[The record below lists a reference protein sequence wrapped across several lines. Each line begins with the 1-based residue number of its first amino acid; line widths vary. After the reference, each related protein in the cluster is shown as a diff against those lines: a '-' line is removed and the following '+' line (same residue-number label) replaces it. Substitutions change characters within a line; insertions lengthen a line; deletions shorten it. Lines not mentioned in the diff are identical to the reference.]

1 MIKYFDIIKKI
12 LYIGRN
18 GETNML
24 LSKYFF
30 KTLKE
35 IPAEAELK
43 SHRLLIRG
51 GYIKQVS
58 AGIFSYLPIALR
70 SIKKIENIIRK
81 EMDAV
86 DGFEVNM
93 PVAMPATLWSE
104 TGRYEA
110 IGEELLRFTDRV
122 GRKMLLGMTHEEAV
136 TDLARYVINS
146 YKQLPVTL
154 YQIQTKFRDEARVRG
169 GLIRVREFVMKD
181 AYSFHSSQEDLNQYY
196 DRVHKA
202 YENIFA
208 GCGLPSISVAS
219 DVGMMGGSGAHEFMA
234 VTESGEDTLILCSS
248 CDYKANKEVAK
259 AKRDYKKEEPLSPC
273 EVETK
278 DKKSIE
284 EVSAFLNILP
294 EQTMKAVVYNVNN
307 KITMCVIRGDLEI
320 NETKL
325 KNYLKTK
332 ALVFATDEEMKKN
345 NIVKGYASPV
355 GLTGV
360 RIIVDESVS
369 LSSNL
374 VSGANKKDY
383 HVKNINFGRD
393 FTSSEVV
400 DISSVKEGEA
410 CPKCQKPLRVTRG
423 IEIGNIFKLGT
434 KYSSSMKAKF
444 LDESGKERDII
455 MGCYGIGVGRLFAS
469 VCEVLADDSR
479 IIWPV
484 TIAPFEVELIGIFN
498 EKDTQVKEI
507 ANEIYNKLLSEKIE
521 VLYDDR
527 YASAG
532 FKFKD
537 ADLIGSPIR
546 ISIGAKSIENGG
558 AEIAIV
564 GKAAQIVKLEE
575 VASFTL
581 KSLNDLKQK

>member
-1 MIKYFDIIKKI
+1 
-12 LYIGRN
+12 
-18 GETNML
+18 ML

-30 KTLKE
+30 KSIKE
-35 IPAEAELK
+35 TPTEAELK

-58 AGIFSYLPIALR
+58 AGVFSYLPIALR
-70 SIKKIENIIRK
+70 SLKKIENIIRE
-81 EMDAV
+81 EMDRV

-93 PVAMPATLWSE
+93 PVVMPATLWSE

-110 IGEELLRFTDRV
+110 IGEELLRFNDRV

-136 TDLARYVINS
+136 TDMARYVINS
-146 YKQLPVTL
+146 YKQLPVML

-181 AYSFHSSQEDLNQYY
+181 AYSFHTNQDDLNLYY

-208 GCGLPSISVAS
+208 RCGLPSISVAS

-234 VTESGEDTLILCSS
+234 VTESGEDTLILCGS
-248 CDYKANKEVAK
+248 CDYKANREVAK
-259 AKRDYKKEEPLSPC
+259 AKRDYVKGEMLEPVV
-273 EVETK
+273 VETK
-278 DKKSIE
+278 DKMSID
-284 EVSAFLNILP
+284 EVSQYLGVKP
-294 EQTMKAVVYNVNN
+294 EQTMKAVVYNVDN

-332 ALVFATDEEMKKN
+332 ILVFATDEELDKFG
-345 NIVKGYASPV
+345 IIKGYASPV
-355 GLTGV
+355 GLSGV
-360 RIIVDESVS
+360 RIIVDESVFN
-369 LSSNL
+369 SSNL
-374 VSGANKKDY
+374 VAGANKKDY
-383 HVKNINFGRD
+383 HTKNINFGRD
-393 FTSSEVV
+393 FTSKEIVE
-400 DISSVKEGEA
+400 ISNVKDGES
-410 CPKCQKPLRVTRG
+410 CPKCGKPLKVTRG

-434 KYSSSMKAKF
+434 KYSASMKARF
-444 LDESGKERDII
+444 LDESGKEKDII

-469 VCEVLADDSR
+469 VCEVLGTDNR
-479 IIWPV
+479 IIWPI
-484 TIAPFEVELIGIFN
+484 TISPFEVELIGIFN
-498 EKDTQVKEI
+498 EKDTQIKEI
-507 ANEIYNKLLSEKIE
+507 TNDIYKKLLSEKIE

-527 YASAG
+527 FASAG

-546 ISIGAKSIENGG
+546 VSIGAKSIENGG
-558 AEIAIV
+558 AEVSVNGSEAI
-564 GKAAQIVKLEE
+564 IVKIDNLISE
-575 VASFTL
+575 VKNIINKL
-581 KSLNDLKQK
+581 KNELNLL